1 MSTKEQVF
9 KVGDSVYLYPIGWG
23 IIEIVNEYDYKVYFH
38 VINQSRFISAEWRNL
53 LSFTEY
59 MIEGISQERPEV
71 EPEAG
76 QIVWVRD
83 SEYRDWQISHFVNM
97 NPSLNHKYFCSH
109 TNNDENIEGFIYLTT
124 ENPYEE
130 SKD

>member
-1 MSTKEQVF
+1 MSTESKFKE
-9 KVGDSVYLYPIGWG
+9 GDSVFHIQYGWG
-23 IIEIVNEYDYKVYFH
+23 TIKTDKYTIYVEFNDKRLDNMY
-38 VINQSRFISAEWRNL
+38 ISENNI

-59 MIEGISQERPEV
+59 TLEGFSQDRPEV
-71 EPEAG
+71 QPKEG

-97 NPSLNHKYFCSH
+97 NTSLNHKYFCSH

-124 ENPYEE
+124 ENPYETAE
-130 SKD
+130 D

>member
-1 MSTKEQVF
+1 MRTELEF

-23 IIEIVNEYDYKVYFH
+23 IIEIVNGYDYKIYFGA
-38 VINQSRFISAEWRNL
+38 INQIRFIDREVRKL

-59 MIEGISQERPEV
+59 TIEGISQERPEV
-71 EPEAG
+71 EPKAG

-97 NPSLNHKYFCSH
+97 NASLNHKYFCSH

-124 ENPYEE
+124 ENPYEK

>member
-1 MSTKEQVF
+1 MRTELEF

-23 IIEIVNEYDYKVYFH
+23 IIEIVNGYDYKIYFGA
-38 VINQSRFISAEWRNL
+38 INQSRFIDREVRKL

-59 MIEGISQERPEV
+59 TIEGISQERPEV
-71 EPEAG
+71 EPKAG

-97 NPSLNHKYFCSH
+97 NASLNHKYFCSH

-124 ENPYEE
+124 ENPYEK

>member
-1 MSTKEQVF
+1 MSTESKF

-38 VINQSRFISAEWRNL
+38 VINQSRFISAEWINL

-59 MIEGISQERPEV
+59 MIEGISQDRSEVQPES
-71 EPEAG
+71 G

-97 NPSLNHKYFCSH
+97 NTSLNHKYFCSH

-124 ENPYEE
+124 ENPYEKSE
-130 SKD
+130 N

>member
-1 MSTKEQVF
+1 MSTELKF

-23 IIEIVNEYDYKVYFH
+23 IIEIANEYDYKVYFH
-38 VINQSRFISAEWRNL
+38 VINQSRFISAEWINL

-59 MIEGISQERPEV
+59 TIEGISQERPEL
-71 EPEAG
+71 EPEPG

-97 NPSLNHKYFCSH
+97 NTSLNHKYFCSH

-124 ENPYEE
+124 ENPYENRE
-130 SKD
+130 D

>member
-1 MSTKEQVF
+1 MSTESKF

-23 IIEIVNEYDYKVYFH
+23 IIEIVNEYDYKIYFH
-38 VINQSRFISAEWRNL
+38 VINQSRFINGEIRNL

-59 MIEGISQERPEV
+59 NIEGICRERPEV
-71 EPEAG
+71 EPKEG

-97 NPSLNHKYFCSH
+97 NTSLNHKYFCSH

-124 ENPYEE
+124 ENPHETAE
-130 SKD
+130 D

>member
-1 MSTKEQVF
+1 MSTESKF

-38 VINQSRFISAEWRNL
+38 VINQSRFISAEWINL

-71 EPEAG
+71 QPEFG
-76 QIVWVRD
+76 QIVWVRN
-83 SEYRDWQISHFVNM
+83 EFPGNWAIGHFYKKLDDYYYV
-97 NPSLNHKYFCSH
+97 SDYVGQKEWSKRGL
-109 TNNDENIEGFIYLTT
+109 EITT
-124 ENPYEE
+124 KNPYDK
-130 SKD
+130 SNF